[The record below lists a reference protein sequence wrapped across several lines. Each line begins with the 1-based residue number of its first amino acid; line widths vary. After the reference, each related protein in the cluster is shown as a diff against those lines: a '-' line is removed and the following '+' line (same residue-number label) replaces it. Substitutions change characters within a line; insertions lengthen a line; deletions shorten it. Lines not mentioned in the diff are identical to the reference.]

1 MAWRTVNEHLQ
12 VIFPEWDVA
21 QTFPESS
28 SWRVDVLYGCSTGS
42 NSLVDGPPWSVRNE
56 NDVDHLS
63 DPILRAQVDRGF
75 DTLVER
81 GFEPVDVGSRKAPE
95 ERSVRNDAAFGV
107 VLMVSWRGS
116 DMWTVHSSSP
126 CITFPGNEEYS
137 QTR

>member
-1 MAWRTVNEHLQ
+1 VHHWLPDLVGFHENKPTVEMPLEVAWRTVDEHLQ

-56 NDVDHLS
+56 NDVDHLG

-81 GFEPVDVGSRKAPE
+81 GFEPVDVGPRRRPRNAASAMTRH
-95 ERSVRNDAAFGV
+95 SV
-107 VLMVSWRGS
+107 W
-116 DMWTVHSSSP
+116 
-126 CITFPGNEEYS
+126 C
-137 QTR
+137 